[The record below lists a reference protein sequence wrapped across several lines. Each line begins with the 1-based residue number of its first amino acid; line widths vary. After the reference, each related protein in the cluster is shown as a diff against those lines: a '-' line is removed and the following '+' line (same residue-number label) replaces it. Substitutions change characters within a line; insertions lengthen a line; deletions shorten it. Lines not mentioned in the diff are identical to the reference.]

1 MNTPTH
7 FTKSGRPTVAAH
19 PPALFG
25 VGRILSVVGMSL
37 GTVCPHQCKGWA
49 HPSDDILRLRNG
61 LKMAGAHTAPLA
73 AEMVGYLLGTERSP
87 RQEERETVSPHLP
100 TVAGEGTIAI
110 AELPGSP
117 EPARSKARTVGGD
130 WAVLIDLLP
139 ETLLRSKKSLVV
151 AVGHVGVL

>member
-25 VGRILSVVGMSL
+25 VGRILSIIGMSL
-37 GTVCPHQCKGWA
+37 RAVGPRTLERWA
-49 HPSDDILRLRNG
+49 YPSDDVNRLCDSF
-61 LKMAGAHTAPLA
+61 KMASAHTTSLA
-73 AEMVGYLLGTERSP
+73 AEVVCYLVGAERSP